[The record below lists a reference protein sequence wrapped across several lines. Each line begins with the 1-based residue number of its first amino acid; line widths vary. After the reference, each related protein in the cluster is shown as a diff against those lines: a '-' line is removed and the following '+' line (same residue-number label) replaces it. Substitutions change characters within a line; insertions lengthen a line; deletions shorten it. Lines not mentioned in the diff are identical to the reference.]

1 MVRHDDL
8 VSLGPCAPPRR
19 SDTRYP
25 RPVSDVVD
33 EPVSR
38 TYRIGRGLLGL
49 LILGSLLACAS
60 GGCNLDFSS
69 FGDGDNRPSLG
80 LVAGEAGQMVVVV
93 PSCVPPIERIAVV
106 DSNMT
111 VVWDVRSLSMVSL
124 ESTFEIGDS
133 PDGFLVVEV
142 PLAAPLQP
150 TESYQVVV
158 GEAPANSGQ
167 TPTTT
172 TTSTTVPPEAGGT
185 LPETTPSSR
194 PSGPTTESEF
204 FDSALAVGA
213 FRPEDVTGD
222 KILVGRRKVSLAE
235 FEDVACEDPD
245 STTTTR

>member
-1 MVRHDDL
+1 M
-8 VSLGPCAPPRR
+8 
-19 SDTRYP
+19 
-25 RPVSDVVD
+25 
-33 EPVSR
+33 SR

-69 FGDGDNRPSLG
+69 FGDGDKRPSLG
-80 LVAGEAGQMVVVV
+80 LVAGAPSEVPGEPPEMVVVV
-93 PSCVPPIERIAVV
+93 PACVGSVERIAVV

-111 VVWDVRSLSMVSL
+111 VVWDVRSLSMVAL
-124 ESTFEIGDS
+124 ESTFVIGKS
-133 PDGFLVVEV
+133 PPGFLVVEV
-142 PLAAPLQP
+142 PLASPLVP

-158 GEAPANSGQ
+158 GDAPSNSGQ
-167 TPTTT
+167 SPT
-172 TTSTTVPPEAGGT
+172 TTSTTSTTAPGESGGS
-185 LPETTPSSR
+185 LPVTTTSTV

-213 FRPEDVTGD
+213 FRPEEVTAD

-235 FEDVACEDPD
+235 FEEVACAEPD